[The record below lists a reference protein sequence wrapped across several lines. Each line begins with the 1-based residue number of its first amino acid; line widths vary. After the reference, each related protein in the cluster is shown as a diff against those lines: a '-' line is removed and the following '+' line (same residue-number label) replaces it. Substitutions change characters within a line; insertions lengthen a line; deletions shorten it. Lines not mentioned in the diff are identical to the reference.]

1 MSLSDPEKGHAL
13 QERSE
18 HEDTISNSTLDD
30 ESRPSTPHSGQ
41 HERHST
47 NIEAAAQAHNASPSL
62 KRTQSNKSA
71 VLARIA
77 SRITTRSITNP
88 PPPPDGGLKA
98 WTQVGCAWLV
108 LFTTWGYVNS
118 FGSFQTYYS
127 TLLPDETASTISW
140 IGSVQV
146 WLTFFVGAFSGRL
159 LDAGLFLPTF
169 AVGMAMQLAGIFGMS
184 WCTEYW
190 QLMLT
195 QGILTGIGG
204 GIFFC
209 PSMGL
214 LATYFSNKR
223 GVAIGIATTG
233 NSVGGMIY
241 PVVVRELLPK
251 LGFAWTVRVIGFV
264 NLGCLVLALC
274 FMRPRLPP
282 RKSGPIMDPKA
293 FHEPVYMLFVAGFC
307 FMIGSVY
314 WTFYY
319 VRSEFLSSVNRRSTF
334 TDKVYQIASFG
345 VQVIGLSYA
354 SSTLLIIIINGVGL
368 PFRVIPPLLSDRY
381 GPLNIILPALFA
393 TALVAFTFVAV
404 HDTLGLY
411 LFTIFY
417 GITTAAFQCLLPVT
431 VASLTTN
438 LNMVGTR
445 LGMAFSAISFAALTW
460 PPIGGA
466 IIGLQH
472 GKYQG
477 AQIWAAVSALAGA
490 LLMLTA
496 RVKMN
501 GWTVRKKC

>member
-1 MSLSDPEKGHAL
+1 MSLVDLEKGHIP
-13 QERSE
+13 QERID
-18 HEDTISNSTLDD
+18 HEDAITISTLND
-30 ESRPSTPHSGQ
+30 ESRPSTPHSRQ
-41 HERHST
+41 RERHT
-47 NIEAAAQAHNASPSL
+47 MDVEAAAQRFNASPSL

-77 SRITTRSITNP
+77 SRITTRTITNP

-127 TLLPDETASTISW
+127 TLLPNETASTISW

-169 AVGMAMQLAGIFGMS
+169 MVGMAMQLAGIFGMS
-184 WCTEYW
+184 WCTQYW

-214 LATYFSNKR
+214 LATYFSSKR
-223 GVAIGIATTG
+223 GLAIGVATTG

-282 RKSGPIMDPKA
+282 RKSGPIMDPAA
-293 FHEPVYMLFVAGFC
+293 FHEPVYMLFVAGLC

-319 VRSEFLSSVNRRSTF
+319 
-334 TDKVYQIASFG
+334 IASFA
-345 VQVIGLSYA
+345 VQAIGLSYTK
-354 SSTLLIIIINGVGL
+354 STLLIILLNGVGI
-368 PFRVIPPLLSDRY
+368 PFRVLPPLLSDRY
-381 GPLNIILPALFA
+381 GPLNIMLPALCA
-393 TALVAFTFVAV
+393 TTLVAFVFVAV
-404 HDTLGLY
+404 HDIAGLY
-411 LFTIFY
+411 VFTSFY
-417 GITTAAFQCLLPVT
+417 GATTAAFQCLLPVT
-431 VASLTTN
+431 VASLTGN

-466 IIGLQH
+466 ILGLQH
-472 GKYQG
+472 GKFQG
-477 AQIWAAVSALAGA
+477 AQIWAAVSALVGT
-490 LLMLTA
+490 LLVLAA

-501 GWTVRKKC
+501 GWVVRKKC

>member
-1 MSLSDPEKGHAL
+1 MSPADPEKGQTL
-13 QERSE
+13 QERPNYE
-18 HEDTISNSTLDD
+18 AMISISTLDD
-30 ESRPSTPHSGQ
+30 ESRPSTPHSEQ
-41 HERHST
+41 YERHSID
-47 NIEAAAQAHNASPSL
+47 IEAAAQAHNVSPSL

-77 SRITTRSITNP
+77 SRITTRSIANP

-127 TLLPDETASTISW
+127 TLLPNETASTISW

-169 AVGMAMQLAGIFGMS
+169 MVGMAMQLAGIFGMS

-214 LATYFSNKR
+214 LATYFDGRR

-251 LGFAWTVRVIGFV
+251 LGFAWTVRIIGFV

-319 VRSEFLSSVNRRSTF
+319 
-334 TDKVYQIASFG
+334 IASFG

-404 HDTLGLY
+404 HDTIGLY